1 MCRLDPSDLQGG
13 FRNLYNDLASSEQVQ
28 QFLKEAKDYEVSVHM
43 NEAQVIGEW
52 TPFFPKYIFFGAFYN
67 LREGANTL

>member
-1 MCRLDPSDLQGG
+1 MCRLDPSVLQGG

-52 TPFFPKYIFFGAFYN
+52 FINIYFLGHFII
-67 LREGANTL
+67 